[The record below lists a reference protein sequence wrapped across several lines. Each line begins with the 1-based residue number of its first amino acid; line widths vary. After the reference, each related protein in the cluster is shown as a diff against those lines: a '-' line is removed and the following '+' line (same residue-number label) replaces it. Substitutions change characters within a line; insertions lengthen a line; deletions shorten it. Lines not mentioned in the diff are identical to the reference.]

1 MLAIAIL
8 EQSPV
13 LEPDWGSV
21 GLLLAIVGSF
31 LLGNAVLFRR
41 PRQLVR
47 ERFAASAADTSGLR
61 SQPLLG
67 IRGQIFHRLQ
77 VLTGFLYLVAGFALQ
92 LLGRFRPPAVDG
104 PTFPVFWIAVIA
116 LATVGLVAL
125 GWWWSANAFRRY
137 VRAHLAKY
145 PLDFEADMALSREI
159 GELFGVESHPED
171 TVESYVAR
179 LRQELRLPALERR
192 APRVFHGHIDED

>member
-1 MLAIAIL
+1 MFAIAFSDP
-8 EQSPV
+8 SPM

-21 GLLLAIVGSF
+21 GLVLAIVGSF

-41 PRQLVR
+41 PQQLVR

-77 VLTGFLYLVAGFALQ
+77 VLTGFLYLVGGFALQ

-116 LATVGLVAL
+116 LATVALVSL
-125 GWWWSANAFRRY
+125 GWWWSSNAFRRY
-137 VRAHLAKY
+137 VRAHLAKH
-145 PLDFEADMALSREI
+145 PLDFEADLALSREI
-159 GELFGVESHPED
+159 GDLFGVESHAED
-171 TVESYVAR
+171 TVESYVKR
-179 LRQELRLPALERR
+179 LRQELRLPAPERR
-192 APRVFHGHIDED
+192 APRVFHGDVDED